1 MAQRTLSF
9 VFLASLWETKP
20 NYMNIKV
27 CGITEMKQLQQL
39 DGLDIDFAGLIF
51 YKESPRYIG
60 DKISKKDLKKADL
73 DIKKVGVFVNPEM
86 IEVLDA
92 IDEYGLEVVQ
102 LHGDE
107 SPEMC
112 EDLSSEVE
120 VIKAFRVTEGVDID
134 KLVAP
139 YDAVCDYYLFD
150 TGGLKESFGGT
161 GQQFDWSILTKAKIE
176 KPFFLSGGIGP
187 EDAQK
192 VKGFVHPDF
201 FGVDINSRFEK
212 EPGVKDMAKVLQFR
226 QGLKK

>member
-1 MAQRTLSF
+1 VEICVIRG
-9 VFLASLWETKP
+9 KR
-20 NYMNIKV
+20 NMNIKV

-60 DKISKKDLKKADL
+60 EKISKKELKKADL

-92 IDEYGLEVVQ
+92 IDDYGLDAVQ

-120 VIKAFRVTEGVDID
+120 VIKVFRITGDEDID

-161 GQQFDWSILTKAKIE
+161 GKQFDWTILTKAKIE
-176 KPFFLSGGIGP
+176 KPFFLSGGISP
-187 EDAQK
+187 DDAMK
-192 VKGFVHPDF
+192 VKAFKHPDF
-201 FGVDINSRFEK
+201 FGVDINSQFEK
-212 EPGVKDMAKVLQFR
+212 EPGVKDMGKVLQFR
-226 QGLKK
+226 QAMKK